1 MHLLII
7 GGNGFIGRHF
17 VNRALSDGHKV
28 TIVSRNQGPERTGV
42 TQVTG
47 GIEALCASPE
57 ILDQIDTVC
66 HCASM
71 SIPASSAADPIGDM
85 TGNLQPLL
93 LLLDTMRQR
102 GLRRI
107 VFLSSGGAVY
117 GIPRS
122 MPIPEDHACAPISPY
137 GITKLAMENYLNFY
151 QSQFGIKSVI
161 IRPANPYGPGQ
172 GKVGQL
178 GVVWTFLRMLQA
190 GKTATLFGDGSTR
203 RDFVY
208 IDDLCDLMMRAVC
221 SDVVGVFNCGGGG
234 SGTSLAE
241 LISTLDTVTG
251 QTLNVHHE
259 PARAIDP
266 PAIVLDISRAE
277 AELGWTPRVS
287 LSDGIQAIMATMTP

>member
-17 VNRALSDGHKV
+17 VDRAVADGHHV
-28 TIVSRNQGPERTGV
+28 TIVSRSRGPERTGV
-42 TQVTG
+42 TQLTG
-47 GIEALCASPE
+47 GIEALCEAPE
-57 ILDQIDTVC
+57 ILDRIDTVC

-71 SIPASSAADPIGDM
+71 SIPASSAADPIGDI

-137 GITKLAMENYLNFY
+137 GITKLAMENYLAFY
-151 QSQFGIKSVI
+151 QAQYGFKPVI

-178 GVVWTFLRMLQA
+178 GVVWTFLRMLQE

-221 SDVVGVFNCGGGG
+221 SDVVGAFNCGGGG
-234 SGTSLAE
+234 SGTELNE
-241 LISTLDTVTG
+241 LINTLHTVTG
-251 QTLNVHHE
+251 QTLDVLHE

-266 PAIVLDISRAE
+266 PAIVLDINRA
-277 AELGWTPRVS
+277 AVELGWTPRVS
-287 LSDGIQAIMATMTP
+287 LSDGVHKIVAKM